1 MTAAS
6 GDPTMAAVP
15 PRLPAWRFAAVRS
28 GATLGLALLVG
39 AGLYVVDPAKHVVYP
54 ACPLFATTGWEC
66 PGCGGL
72 RATHQLLHGH
82 FAAAWAFNPL
92 AVLLLPLYAWILAD
106 AALTLLR
113 GRGLPEF
120 APRVTLV
127 WLGLA
132 VLALFGILRNIS
144 W

>member
-1 MTAAS
+1 MT
-6 GDPTMAAVP
+6 AVP

-28 GATLGLALLVG
+28 AATLGLALLVG
-39 AGLYVVDPAKHVVYP
+39 AGLYVVDPAKHAVYP
-54 ACPLFATTGWEC
+54 ACPLYATTGWEC

-72 RATHQLLHGH
+72 RATHQILHGH
-82 FAAAWAFNPL
+82 LAAAWALNPL
-92 AVLLLPLYAWILAD
+92 AVLLLPLYGWILAD

-120 APRVTLV
+120 APRTVLI

-132 VLALFGILRNIS
+132 VLALFGILRNIP